1 MNNHL
6 WYDIVFV
13 WLRVVLYFNKTP
25 QGIYST
31 YPKDQYI
38 NIYQSY
44 IIIDKWTW
52 YESIISRAIFHSS
65 LCFEETLSDFYL
77 EGKSGKGYWSLS
89 KILYILDRR
98 NQITVKYLGEKMGVR
113 FADGCTLLTFTI
125 YCLIRKRWI
134 IRLLMSLRRHRHILN
149 F

>member
-1 MNNHL
+1 M
-6 WYDIVFV
+6 
-13 WLRVVLYFNKTP
+13 LYFNKTP

-89 KILYILDRR
+89 EILYMFERDNEPIFE
-98 NQITVKYLGEKMGVR
+98 QFSEKRGVR
-113 FADGCTLLTFTI
+113 FAGGRTPLVFANLQTP
-125 YCLIRKRWI
+125 
-134 IRLLMSLRRHRHILN
+134 
-149 F
+149 